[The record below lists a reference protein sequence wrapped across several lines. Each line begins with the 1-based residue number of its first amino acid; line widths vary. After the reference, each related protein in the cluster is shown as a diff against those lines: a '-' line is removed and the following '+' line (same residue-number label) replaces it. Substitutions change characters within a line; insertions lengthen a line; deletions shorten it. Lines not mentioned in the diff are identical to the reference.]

1 MEELS
6 NEEIRKIQ
14 LTGKST
20 YIVSLPKK
28 WVTSLG
34 LKAGSPI
41 RIIQQNSSLILTPKE
56 MAKPETQ
63 PAEATL
69 IISSKDDPDTIAR
82 AIISLYLVGYNP
94 IIVRAKEERIS
105 TMQRNVIK
113 ELTRKKLVGTEIISE
128 TSNEIKLQTLA
139 SYPELSVENALK
151 RMYIIATSMHN
162 DAMQALKNLDK
173 KLAQEVIQLDDE
185 VDRFSFYIIR
195 QLKIAVQNGK
205 ILKDIGLSNP
215 RDCLGYRVIVKF
227 VERIAD
233 HATIIAENVLSV
245 EEKPSE
251 EVLQILYEMSTLA
264 QNVFEDAIK
273 ALFKKDYTLADQVIS
288 KAKTIAVL
296 ESKTIKELQSKLK
309 QSDIS
314 NIRMIT
320 ESIRRTAEYASDIA
334 EIVLNLNIN
343 QIINVNYTTIDD
355 GDFSYKSLSEKFRK
369 RLFVKKTKR

>member
-1 MEELS
+1 MKEQT

-14 LTGKST
+14 FTGKST

-41 RIIQQNSSLILTPKE
+41 TITIQDNSLILTPKE
-56 MAKPETQ
+56 MAKPATQ
-63 PAEATL
+63 PAEAILTV
-69 IISSKDDPDTIAR
+69 SSKDDPDTITR
-82 AIISLYLVGYNP
+82 AIISLYLVGYNF
-94 IIVRAKEERIS
+94 IIVRTKEERIG
-105 TMQRNVIK
+105 TIQRNVIK

-139 SYPELSVENALK
+139 SYPELSVENALR
-151 RMYIIATSMHN
+151 RMCIIAASMHS
-162 DAMQALKNLDK
+162 DTIQALKNLDK

-185 VDRFSFYIIR
+185 VDRFSLYIIR
-195 QLKIAVQNGK
+195 QLKVAVQNGK
-205 ILKDIGLSNP
+205 ILKDIGLSGP

-233 HATIIAENVLSV
+233 HAVRIAENILALK
-245 EEKPSE
+245 EKPNE
-251 EVLQILYEMSTLA
+251 AVFKILNEMSMLA

-273 ALFKKDYTLADQVIS
+273 ALFKKDYALADQVIS
-288 KAKTIAVL
+288 KAKTIATI
-296 ESKTIKELQSKLK
+296 ENKAIKEIQSKTK
-309 QSDIS
+309 QADIS

-343 QIINVNYTTIDD
+343 QIIAI
-355 GDFSYKSLSEKFRK
+355 
-369 RLFVKKTKR
+369 

>member
-1 MEELS
+1 MKEQT
-6 NEEIRKIQ
+6 NEETRKIQ
-14 LTGKST
+14 FTGKST

-41 RIIQQNSSLILTPKE
+41 TITIQDNSLILTPKE
-56 MAKPETQ
+56 MAKPATQ
-63 PAEATL
+63 PAEAILTV
-69 IISSKDDPDTIAR
+69 SSKDDPDTITR
-82 AIISLYLVGYNP
+82 AIISLYLVGYNF
-94 IIVRAKEERIS
+94 IIVRTKEERIG
-105 TMQRNVIK
+105 TIQRNVIK

-139 SYPELSVENALK
+139 SYPELSVENALR
-151 RMYIIATSMHN
+151 RMCIIATSMHS
-162 DAMQALKNLDK
+162 DAIQALKNLDK

-185 VDRFSFYIIR
+185 VDRFSLYIIR
-195 QLKIAVQNGK
+195 QLKVAVQNGK
-205 ILKDIGLSNP
+205 ILKDIGLSSP

-233 HATIIAENVLSV
+233 HVARIAENILALK
-245 EEKPSE
+245 EKPNE
-251 EVLQILYEMSTLA
+251 AVFKILNEMSTLA

-273 ALFKKDYTLADQVIS
+273 ALFKKDYALADQVIS
-288 KAKTIAVL
+288 KAKTIATI
-296 ESKTIKELQSKLK
+296 ENKAIKEIQSKTK
-309 QSDIS
+309 QADIS

-343 QIINVNYTTIDD
+343 QIIKI
-355 GDFSYKSLSEKFRK
+355 
-369 RLFVKKTKR
+369 

>member
-1 MEELS
+1 MEEQT

-20 YIVSLPKK
+20 YIISLPKK

-41 RIIQQNSSLILTPKE
+41 TITQQNSSLILTPKE
-56 MAKPETQ
+56 IAKPATQ

-69 IISSKDDPDTIAR
+69 TISSRDDPDTIMR
-82 AIISLYLVGYNP
+82 AIISLYLVGYNS
-94 IIVRAKEERIS
+94 IVVRTREERIGV
-105 TMQRNVIK
+105 MQRNVIK
-113 ELTRKKLVGTEIISE
+113 EITRKKLVGTEIISE

-139 SYPELSVENALK
+139 SYPELSVENALR
-151 RMYIIATSMHN
+151 RMCIIAASMHN
-162 DAMQALKNLDK
+162 DAIQALKNLDK

-185 VDRFSFYIIR
+185 VDRFSLYIIR
-195 QLKIAVQNGK
+195 QLKLAVQNGK
-205 ILKDIGLSNP
+205 ILRDIGLSSP

-233 HATIIAENVLSV
+233 HAALIAENVLSL

-251 EVLQILYEMSTLA
+251 AVFQILYEMSALA

-288 KAKTIAVL
+288 KAKTIATL
-296 ESKTIKELQSKLK
+296 ENKAIKELLSKAK
-309 QSDIS
+309 QPDIS

-343 QIINVNYTTIDD
+343 QIIVA
-355 GDFSYKSLSEKFRK
+355 
-369 RLFVKKTKR
+369 